1 MGGLDRSGAKEYV
14 QGYVKYFIDCHVAF
28 LRIDF
33 LSWYEDGMDKGKQIG
48 RNHGSANYR
57 KVLEWIKE
65 AAGDQ
70 IMISLVM
77 PHLKNNGENEFG
89 MGQMRVLTKTPVR
102 EAGIL
107 LVIETE
113 DCILIIGLSARQHL
127 KA

>member
-1 MGGLDRSGAKEYV
+1 MDVDRSGAKEYV

-70 IMISLVM
+70 IMI
-77 PHLKNNGENEFG
+77 
-89 MGQMRVLTKTPVR
+89 
-102 EAGIL
+102 
-107 LVIETE
+107 ETE

>member
-1 MGGLDRSGAKEYV
+1 MDVDRSGAKEYV

-77 PHLKNNGENEFG
+77 PHLKT
-89 MGQMRVLTKTPVR
+89 MVRMSLAWDRWRVLTKTPVR

-107 LVIETE
+107 
-113 DCILIIGLSARQHL
+113 
-127 KA
+127 